1 MSKTVKTIVTN
12 NNNVIEA
19 IKALKPRQFINK
31 KEYPEYNKGL
41 ESVLDTVYSVYQARE
56 RGTATAKA
64 ESEAMAKVTEFLHTL
79 GKANGKYISVC
90 EATKDG
96 NGKTTVFFDTLVYHS
111 FKHVVYTTSNTLAS
125 LEAEKSTLSKAKA
138 EAHTK
143 LINGKGTATAYKEA
157 VKKYDD
163 ILAKIEAERSKNGS
177 ENEMK
182 IKASKTAFIK
192 FATLEL
198 KAIINNRYS
207 LSTEEA
213 ETMRKLRNKAT
224 KEKRT
229 EAKPTT
235 AKATTTTTT
244 EAEKKTA

>member
-31 KEYPEYNKGL
+31 KEFPEYNKGL
-41 ESVLDTVYSVYQARE
+41 EAVLDTVYSVYQARE
-56 RGTATAKA
+56 KGTATKEA
-64 ESEAMAKVTEFLHTL
+64 ESEAMTKVTEFLHTL

-96 NGKTTVFFDTLVYHS
+96 NGKATVFFDTLVYHS
-111 FKHVVYTTSNTLAS
+111 FKHIVYTTSNTLAT
-125 LEAEKSTLSKAKA
+125 LENEKSKASATKN
-138 EAHTK
+138 EAHKK
-143 LINGKGTATAYKEA
+143 LIEGKGTATAYKEA
-157 VKKYDD
+157 VKNYDN
-163 ILAKIEAERSKNGS
+163 IIAKIEAERSKNGS

-182 IKASKTAFIK
+182 VKASKTAFIK

-207 LSTEEA
+207 LTTEEA
-213 ETMRKLRNKAT
+213 EAMRKLRNKAKADKKKAT
-224 KEKRT
+224 TEATTT
-229 EAKPTT
+229 EAK
-235 AKATTTTTT
+235 KQD